1 MENKIYYRI
10 EIYKGLF
17 NHDVGFDGMGEP
29 VTLKVD
35 VENDDVM
42 RAIVSAA
49 VFSCNTCVVY
59 VEDD

>member
-1 MENKIYYRI
+1 MEHKVYYRI

-29 VTLKVD
+29 VTLKI
-35 VENDDVM
+35 ENDDVM

-49 VFSCNTCVVY
+49 AISCNTCIVY
-59 VEDD
+59 VEVD

>member
-1 MENKIYYRI
+1 MEHTIYYRI

-29 VTLKVD
+29 VTLKV
-35 VENDDVM
+35 EADDVM

-49 VFSCNTCVVY
+49 AISCNTCVVY
-59 VEDD
+59 AEVD

>member
-1 MENKIYYRI
+1 MEHKVYYRI

-29 VTLKVD
+29 VFLR

-42 RAIVSAA
+42 RAIVSAVA
-49 VFSCNTCVVY
+49 ISCNTCIVY
-59 VEDD
+59 VEAN

>member
-1 MENKIYYRI
+1 MEHKVFYRI

-29 VTLKVD
+29 VTLKI
-35 VENDDVM
+35 ENDDVM

-49 VFSCNTCVVY
+49 AISCNTCVVY
-59 VEDD
+59 VEVD

>member
-1 MENKIYYRI
+1 MEHKIYYRI

-29 VTLKVD
+29 VTLKI
-35 VENDDVM
+35 ENDDVM

-49 VFSCNTCVVY
+49 AISCNTCVVY
-59 VEDD
+59 VEVD

>member
-1 MENKIYYRI
+1 MEHKVYYRI

-29 VTLKVD
+29 VTLKI
-35 VENDDVM
+35 ENDDVM

-49 VFSCNTCVVY
+49 AISCNTCVVY
-59 VEDD
+59 VEAD

>member
-1 MENKIYYRI
+1 MEHKVYYRI

-29 VTLKVD
+29 VTLKV
-35 VENDDVM
+35 EDDDEM

-49 VFSCNTCVVY
+49 AISCNTCVVY
-59 VEDD
+59 VEVD

>member
-1 MENKIYYRI
+1 MEHKIYYRI

-29 VTLKVD
+29 VTLKI
-35 VENDDVM
+35 ENDDVM

-49 VFSCNTCVVY
+49 AISCNTCVVY
-59 VEDD
+59 VEAD

>member
-1 MENKIYYRI
+1 MEHKVYYRI

-29 VTLKVD
+29 VTLKI
-35 VENDDVM
+35 ENDDVM

-49 VFSCNTCVVY
+49 AISCNTCVVY
-59 VEDD
+59 VEVD

>member
-1 MENKIYYRI
+1 MEHKVYYKI

-17 NHDVGFDGMGEP
+17 NHDVGFDGMEEP

-49 VFSCNTCVVY
+49 AFSCNTCVVY
-59 VEDD
+59 VEAD